1 MLSALSLVNLV
12 VEWIWPI
19 AQFIIGLGVVVFV
32 HELGHFLVAKKAG
45 IQVDRFALGFGPKLI
60 CIKRGETEY
69 CLCAIP
75 LGGYVAMVGQEDFKP
90 NEDTTN
96 PRAFNN
102 KSVGARLAVISAG
115 VIMNLIMAA
124 VIFIIIGM
132 VGKDFIAPVV
142 GGVDTGF
149 PVATVEVTWHG
160 PPAGQPETTQGLK
173 SGDRVLEIE
182 GDSILLKLID
192 NKISS
197 FQDLAMTGLLAD
209 TDETFKFTVERMI
222 DGQPVIG
229 TADIGVKIS
238 QRAGA
243 PLFGIHSPVDTVLAK
258 AKDHLYQTPFQ
269 AEDRILAVAG
279 QPVSPGWDPTSPGA
293 EIGTQPVTVTI
304 DRDGK
309 EIDLILQPMISG
321 GMGQD
326 VLWQGPARS
335 YGQIISEDNE
345 TIILKTEDGQENSFN
360 KAETVIGQ
368 AELLDILGMI
378 PRLKI
383 GTVQVGSP
391 ADRAQLAPGDVIVG
405 FGDRGAPTYR
415 QLLDITGD
423 SPVTGA
429 NIIVFRD
436 GRMTDPIRIYP
447 KRKKGR
453 ALIGITPTVDLDTLT
468 IAGIRP
474 DSPAAT
480 AGMAGGMTVTS
491 VNGNEVNTW
500 PELFEAL
507 SANQGKPVTLT
518 CRIGQSKQ
526 DFQFG
531 ALTKENFDPASYFF
545 SISYGLPFEM
555 LMVRIKSA
563 NPIAAVKWGGRE
575 TLRMV
580 LSTYVS
586 LRSLVL
592 GNVGTKSLM
601 GPLGIGQIAVQASRE
616 NFIDFVYFMGFF
628 STAIAVFNFLPLPV
642 LDGGHALFL
651 VIEKLRGKPISPKVM
666 NAIQMTGL
674 VLIGMLFLA
683 ITAQD
688 ILRMLGLA

>member
-1 MLSALSLVNLV
+1 MLSELTFANLV

-45 IQVDRFALGFGPKLI
+45 IQVDRFALGFGPRVI
-60 CIKRGETEY
+60 GIKRGETDY

-90 NEDTTN
+90 TDDTAN
-96 PRAFNN
+96 PRAFCN

-115 VIMNLIMAA
+115 VVMNLIMAA

-132 VGKDFIAPVV
+132 VGKNFVAPIV
-142 GGVDTGF
+142 GGVDAGF
-149 PVATVEVTWHG
+149 PVETAEVTWQG
-160 PPAGQPETTQGLK
+160 PPAGQPVTTEGLK
-173 SGDRVLEIE
+173 PGDRVLEIE

-209 TDETFKFTVERMI
+209 TDETYKFTVERMI

-229 TADIGVKIS
+229 TADIGVKVS

-243 PLFGIHSPVDTVLAK
+243 PLFGIRSPVDTVLTK
-258 AKDHLYQTPFQ
+258 PKGYLCQTPFQ
-269 AEDRILAVAG
+269 PEDRILAVAG
-279 QPVSPGWDPTSPGA
+279 QPVSGGWNPTRPID
-293 EIGTQPVTVTI
+293 EIGIGPVTVTVARK
-304 DRDGK
+304 DQ
-309 EIDLILQPMISG
+309 EIDIILQPGING
-321 GMGQD
+321 GNGQD
-326 VLWQGPARS
+326 VIWQGPARS
-335 YGQIISEDNE
+335 YGQIISVDNE
-345 TIILKTEDGQENSFN
+345 TITLKTEDGQEKSFD

-378 PRLKI
+378 PRIKI

-415 QLLDITGD
+415 QLLDITRD
-423 SPVTGA
+423 SSVTGA
-429 NIIVFRD
+429 NIIVSRD
-436 GRMTDPIRIYP
+436 GRMLEPIRIYP

-468 IAGIRP
+468 IAGVRP
-474 DSPAAT
+474 ESPAAE
-480 AGMAGGMTVTS
+480 AGLAAGMTVTS
-491 VNGNEVNTW
+491 INGQYVNTW

-507 SANQGKPVTLT
+507 NANQGKPVTLT

-526 DFQFG
+526 DFQLG
-531 ALTKENFDPASYFF
+531 KLTKEIFDPASYIF
-545 SISYGLPFEM
+545 SLSYGLPFDL
-555 LMVRIKSA
+555 LMVQIKSA
-563 NPIAAVKWGGRE
+563 NPLAAVKWGGRE

-580 LSTYVS
+580 LSTYIS
-586 LRSLVL
+586 LRSLII

-616 NFIDFVYFMGFF
+616 DFIDFVYFMGFF

-651 VIEKLRGKPISPKVM
+651 IIEKFRGKPLSPKVM